1 MQMSDQAP
9 RVLFDELAAALLGRP
24 GISQKRLF
32 GRDGLRFGDTFFAFF
47 DRDRLVLKLPEASA
61 AALVASGQAA
71 VATDVSPT
79 MRKWVAVSA
88 PSNDAEL
95 PRWRELLDE
104 AHHNAEP
111 PD

>member
-1 MQMSDQAP
+1 MPMNDQAP
-9 RVLFDELAAALLGRP
+9 RALFDELVAALLSGP
-24 GISQKRLF
+24 GISRKRLF
-32 GRDGLRFGDTFFAFF
+32 GRDGLRSRDSFFAFF
-47 DRDRLVLKLPEASA
+47 DRDRLVLKLPEPLA

-88 PSNDAEL
+88 PSSDADRS
-95 PRWRELLDE
+95 RWRDLLDE
-104 AHHNAEP
+104 AHTYADP